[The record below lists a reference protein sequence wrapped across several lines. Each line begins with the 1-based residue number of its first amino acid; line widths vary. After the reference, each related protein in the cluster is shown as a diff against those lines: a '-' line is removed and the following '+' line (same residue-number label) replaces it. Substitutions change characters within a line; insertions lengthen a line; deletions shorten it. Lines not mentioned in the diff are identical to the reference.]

1 MSWVRKGK
9 VAFVASLLLSISPS
23 PFEYEDGVM
32 SELKAEFTN
41 LVSKQKLQGNQRVGQ
56 RSTVARISNGYSVR
70 AASFIRTVVNVPTYR
85 FGVSL
90 NLWKGQ
96 IGTLWCA
103 DQRQKIKGGVKAQKC
118 VQNNNIMAI

>member
-1 MSWVRKGK
+1 MTEQRDEKVVLAGARTARVPAGGAMSWVRKGK

-70 AASFIRTVVNVPTYR
+70 AASFIRTAINVPTYR

-90 NLWKGQ
+90 SL
-96 IGTLWCA
+96 
-103 DQRQKIKGGVKAQKC
+103 
-118 VQNNNIMAI
+118 